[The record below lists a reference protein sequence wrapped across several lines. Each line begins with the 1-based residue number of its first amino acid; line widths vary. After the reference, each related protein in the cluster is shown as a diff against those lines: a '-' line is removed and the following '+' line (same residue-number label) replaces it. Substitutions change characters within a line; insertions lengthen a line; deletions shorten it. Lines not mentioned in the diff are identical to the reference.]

1 MIKAVIFDC
10 FGVLI
15 SDGLERVCR
24 RLEAGDPEAR
34 AFIGETIRLNNSGI
48 IDPLESNQR
57 IADYLKMDVADWT
70 AQVRSGETRDIQVF
84 ELVKSLRPKYKT
96 ALLSN
101 IGKGSL
107 ARRFSDED
115 LKLLFDVV
123 VTSGHLGTVK
133 PDPLIYK
140 HTAEQLGVEPNE
152 CVFLD
157 DREGYCDAARDVGMQ
172 AIWFRGYDQAKPEL
186 DRILRE

>member
-24 RLEAGDPEAR
+24 RLEVEDPEAR
-34 AFIGETIRLNNSGI
+34 SFISETIRLNNSGL
-48 IDPLESNQR
+48 IDPVESNQR
-57 IADYLKMDVADWT
+57 IADYLHIDVADWR
-70 AQVRSGETRDIQVF
+70 AQVHEGESRDIPVF
-84 ELVKSLRPKYKT
+84 ELVKSLRPQYKT

-107 ARRFSDED
+107 ARRFSDEELED
-115 LKLLFDVV
+115 LFDVV
-123 VTSGHLGTVK
+123 VTSAHLGTVK
-133 PDPLIYK
+133 PDPVIYK
-140 HTAEQLGVEPNE
+140 HTAERLGVEPEE

-172 AIWFRGYDQAKPEL
+172 TIWFRGYEQAKPEL
-186 DRILRE
+186 DNILQG